1 MLLTVVLVVRRHQ
14 AWIRPTLRSVLDQ
27 DTSGVEVV
35 VVDDASPDHTPRILA
50 EAADGDHRVIVHR
63 TDRVLGVAGAR
74 ARALEL
80 ATGDHVWLLEPT
92 DLVRPGALAGLTA
105 ALAGDPDV
113 LLLGEVVRD
122 LYGGER
128 PPDAAPG
135 DRPVLRD
142 RLVRRQLL
150 ATLAD
155 EVGGDAFSEIPL
167 ATAVVA
173 RAGSVS
179 RHEPPAYAHRELPAA
194 VLQRWSTGSPFEVF
208 AAYEEAFAQLS
219 LSAAPAGRRRALA
232 AAMLAQQRGLLAAV
246 SPERRAEFFG
256 SMATGVAAHRADLPA
271 PRGRLA
277 RAELAAISSG
287 RYPAYQAL
295 VRGRRLRRRSL
306 RRVASTVPRDRA
318 MLSARGRQ
326 LLYAVHRRR
335 PLLPDEAVFC
345 AYWGAAYSCNPRAI
359 YEKAAEL
366 APWVHG
372 TWVVKP
378 GAEGVL
384 PRGVPYVVEGS
395 ADYYR
400 VMARATYFVNNANF
414 GNDIVKRPGQ
424 VHVQTHHGTPL
435 KTMGLDL
442 AAAKH
447 SSMGLNLRRLMRRV
461 QRWDYSISANEFSTE
476 IWERVY
482 PSGRYESLETG
493 YPRNDVLV
501 TASEET
507 RERVRGELD
516 LAPGQTAILYTPTHR
531 EYTKEYVAMLDVDA
545 LAEALG
551 PDHVILMRTHYFYGA
566 TGGSTAANVRDVASY
581 PSIEDLSIASD
592 MLVTDYS
599 SLMFDYAVLDRPIV
613 VYAPDWEQYRTERG
627 TYFDLMAEP
636 PGAIATN
643 PAELTEVLRS
653 GTAVDAH
660 SAALRATFRDRF
672 CALEDGRAAERVV
685 RRIWPARG

>member
-1 MLLTVVLVVRRHQ
+1 VLLSVVLVVRRHQ

-27 DTSGVEVV
+27 DTSGVEVIV
-35 VVDDASPDHTPRILA
+35 LDDASPDHTPRILA
-50 EAADGDHRVIVHR
+50 EAAGGDPRVNVHR
-63 TDRVLGVAGAR
+63 SDRALGIAGAR
-74 ARALEL
+74 TRALEL
-80 ATGDHVWLLEPT
+80 ATGDHAWLLEPT
-92 DLVRPGALAGLTA
+92 DLVRPGALAGLVA

-142 RLVRRQLL
+142 RVVRRRLL
-150 ATLAD
+150 AGLTG
-155 EVGGDAFSEIPL
+155 EVAADAFSEIPL
-167 ATAVVA
+167 ATAALA
-173 RAGSVS
+173 RAGSVA
-179 RHEPPAYAHRELPAA
+179 RYEPPAYAHRELPSA
-194 VLQRWSTGSPFEVF
+194 VRRGWSTGSPFEVF
-208 AAYEEAFAQLS
+208 AAYDEAFEQLDRT
-219 LSAAPAGRRRALA
+219 AAPAGRRRALA
-232 AAMLAQQRGLLAAV
+232 GAMLAQQRGLLAEVGPA
-246 SPERRAEFFG
+246 RRAEFFG
-256 SMATGVAAHRADLPA
+256 SMAATVAAHRADLPA

-277 RAELAAISSG
+277 RAELAAIAGG

-295 VRGRRLRRRSL
+295 VRGRRLRRGSL
-306 RRVASTVPRDRA
+306 RRLARTVPRNPA
-318 MLSARGRQ
+318 MLRARAVQ
-326 LLYAVHRRR
+326 VLYALHRRR
-335 PLLPDEAVFC
+335 PLLADEAVYC
-345 AYWGAAYSCNPRAI
+345 AYWGAAYSCNPRAV

-378 GAEGVL
+378 GAEDVL
-384 PRGVPYVVEGS
+384 PPGVPYVVEGS
-395 ADYYR
+395 AEYYR

-442 AAAKH
+442 ALAKH
-447 SSMGLNLRRLMRRV
+447 SSMGMNLRRLMRRV

-482 PSGRYESLETG
+482 PSGTYESLETG

-501 TASEET
+501 TASEQT
-507 RERVRGELD
+507 RDRVRAELD
-516 LAPGQTAILYTPTHR
+516 LAPSQTAILYTPTHR

-545 LAEALG
+545 LATALG
-551 PDHVILMRTHYFYGA
+551 PDHVVLMRTHYFYGD

-613 VYAPDWEQYRTERG
+613 VYAPDWDRYRTERG

-636 PGAIATN
+636 PGAVATTQG
-643 PAELTEVLRS
+643 ELTEVLRS
-653 GTAVDAH
+653 GAATDAD
-660 SAALRATFRDRF
+660 SAALRAAFRARF

-685 RRIWPARG
+685 RRIWPERG